1 MMCNISPKRQ
11 PAAVSNEG
19 RVAAHGLL
27 RRLCKHP
34 KQKRSLGQAFADG
47 GASIDEKAV
56 YLPKKIRR
64 GMTTKLKMMAPILG
78 VFLCFLLPTAAIA
91 QIGATLHGVVA
102 DPSGAVVPGAAI
114 TLAQGDRV
122 LQHTKSGADGRY
134 AFNPVAPG
142 AYTVTVTAKGFAPL
156 SIPDVQLSSGAT
168 KELKLELSIAVE
180 QEEVTVTDES
190 RSVGLSPDQNSSAVV
205 IKGGDLDAL
214 SDDPDELQNEL
225 QALAGPAAG
234 PNGGQ
239 IFIDGFE
246 GGQIPPKSSIL
257 EIRVNQNPF
266 SAEFDRIGYG
276 RVEIITKPGSQKF
289 NGMVSGFETTS
300 NLNSKNPLVAEEPF
314 YAFYS
319 GYGNVSGPVGKKAA
333 YFFNFF
339 GMNRDTQ
346 TIVNALDPENPSAN
360 ITEAFP
366 NPSSILQISPRFD
379 FQLGS
384 MNNITIRDS
393 FFRSVASGSGVGT
406 LNLPSQASDSN
417 DKENTLQIGDTMV
430 INPHL
435 VNETHFQWRRIRNEQ
450 MAVNPTTPA
459 VSVQGAFTQG
469 GASSG
474 VVQDHQDNFELQN
487 YSTETVGS
495 HVLRFGT
502 RLRATRDANSSTSGA
517 NGTYTFSS
525 LGGFEAET
533 PSLYSQTVISNP
545 VARAILFDGAMF
557 VQDDWKARRDLVLSM
572 GLRFEGQN
580 WINDHADWGPRVA
593 FAWSPGYQGKGA
605 AKTVVRGGYGWF
617 YNRFSVPSSFSSSA
631 GTPYVIQ
638 TIHDNQ
644 INQKSYVVDDPPFY
658 DPNAAQPASVLESAA
673 SSVPSYHTIDSHFHA
688 ALDMQGGVGVDRQ
701 ILKALTGNVTYLY
714 TQGVHQYLSN
724 NVTAPEFDPAT
735 YSVIG
740 SAPAIYNY
748 QFQSG
753 GFYRQQ
759 QLILTANAHFKHA
772 SFTSNY
778 TLNYAKSDTQ
788 GATSFPTVAQ
798 DPGFD
803 YGRANFGIRN
813 RFFLLLTYKA
823 PYGII
828 FAPLLAAQSGT
839 PYNLT
844 IGSDLTGNNQ
854 FNARP
859 TYGMCGAADV
869 VSTPFGCLDTNPVG
883 KSETIIPYNLG
894 TGPANV
900 VFHMRAS
907 KTIGVGPH
915 VKSEE
920 GDGFQNTSVSGRGLS
935 GNGGG
940 VKLDEKTPRKFNITF
955 VAVALNCLNI
965 VNWGPPNGVMESP
978 LFGQTQSLASGPYSG
993 PTPGNR
999 TILFSTNFSF

>member
-1 MMCNISPKRQ
+1 MNLRALASFIVVFFC
-11 PAAVSNEG
+11 
-19 RVAAHGLL
+19 LL
-27 RRLCKHP
+27 LSKGTEA
-34 KQKRSLGQAFADG
+34 QDG
-47 GASIDEKAV
+47 
-56 YLPKKIRR
+56 
-64 GMTTKLKMMAPILG
+64 
-78 VFLCFLLPTAAIA
+78 TA
-91 QIGATLHGVVA
+91 LRGVVV
-102 DPSGAVVPGAAI
+102 DPSGAVVPGAVI
-114 TLAQGDRV
+114 TLTQGGRV
-122 LQHTKSGADGRY
+122 LHTKSGADGRY
-134 AFNPVAPG
+134 AFSALAAG
-142 AYTVTVTAKGFAPL
+142 TYTVSVTAKGFAPL
-156 SIPDVQLSSGAT
+156 TISDVQLSAGAA
-168 KELKLELSIAVE
+168 KELKLALSIAVE

-190 RSVGLSPDQNSSAVV
+190 RTVGLSPDQNSSAMV

-289 NGMVSGFETTS
+289 HGMVSGFETVSSLNTS
-300 NLNSKNPLVAEEPF
+300 NPLVAQEPF
-314 YAFYS
+314 YDFYS
-319 GYGNVSGPVGKKAA
+319 GFGNVSGPAGKKAA
-333 YFFNFF
+333 YFLNIF
-339 GMNRDTQ
+339 GMNRQTQ
-346 TIVNALDPENPSAN
+346 TIINSLDPANPTEN
-360 ITEAFP
+360 IIEAFP
-366 NPSSILQISPRFD
+366 NPSSYLSINPRFD
-379 FQLGS
+379 FQLGAKH
-384 MNNITIRDS
+384 NITIRDS
-393 FFRSVASGSGVGT
+393 FFRSAASGSGVGT
-406 LNLPSQASDSN
+406 LNLPAQATDSN
-417 DKENTLQIGDTMV
+417 DKENTLQIGDTVV
-430 INPHL
+430 INPRL

-450 MAVNPTTPA
+450 YAGYFTPA
-459 VSVQGAFTQG
+459 VTVQGAFTDG
-469 GASSG
+469 GNSSG
-474 VVQDHQDNFELQN
+474 VVQDHEDNFELQN

-502 RLRATRDANSSTSGA
+502 RLRASRDANSSTSGA

-525 LGGFEAET
+525 LAAFEAGT

-545 VARAILFDGAMF
+545 VARAILFDGALF
-557 VQDDWKARRDLVLSM
+557 LQDDWKARRDLVLSL

-580 WINDHADWGPRVA
+580 RINDHADWAPRVA

-617 YNRFSVPSSFSSSA
+617 YNRFTVPGSFSSLA
-631 GTPYVIQ
+631 GTPYIVQ
-638 TIHDNQ
+638 AIHDNQ
-644 INQKSYVVDDPPFY
+644 INQKSYVVDQPSFY
-658 DPNAAQPASVLESAA
+658 NPNAPQPASVLESAA
-673 SSVPSYHTIDSHFHA
+673 SSVPSYHTVDPHFHA
-688 ALDMQGGVGVDRQ
+688 ALDMQGGIGVDRQ
-701 ILKALTGNVTYLY
+701 ILKALTGNITYLY

-735 YSVIG
+735 YTVSG
-740 SAPAIYNY
+740 NSPAAYNY

-798 DPGFD
+798 NPGFD
-803 YGRANFGIRN
+803 YGRASFGIRN
-813 RFFLLLTYKA
+813 RAFLLLTYTA

-828 FAPLLAAQSGT
+828 FAPLLSAQSGT

-844 IGSDLTGNNQ
+844 IGSDLTQNNQ

-859 TYGMCGAADV
+859 TYGVCGAPDV

-883 KSETIIPYNLG
+883 KGETIIPYNLG

-900 VFHMRAS
+900 VLHMRAS

-915 VKSEE
+915 IKQE
-920 GDGFQNTSVSGRGLS
+920 GDTGGQNNNTSVSGRGLS
-935 GNGGG
+935 GSGGG
-940 VKLDEKTPRKFNITF
+940 VRLDEKVPRKFNINF

-999 TILFSTNFSF
+999 TVLFSTNFNF